1 MESTKMKRSCIAIVL
16 TLILIFGTNSLSVRA
31 QSGLIAHWDLAQNA
45 HDKSGNGHH
54 LVNHNVK
61 FSSASGAQFNGVDSW
76 LELPSDDV
84 PDIWKNG
91 LTISAWVNTPERLQD
106 VIGDVLSCY
115 NLKTRTGINLSIM
128 NYAGITNAQSN
139 HRNVFFGVD
148 DGSEISAWKNC
159 GRPGNSQYVRSL
171 IVFNGE
177 LYASTWEPGATQRGH
192 VYRYAGNR
200 EWIDCGAPSA
210 ANCIAAMAVYNGK
223 LYVGSELYSGGGSS
237 LPLSKNLNHGGTVYR
252 YEGGKTWT
260 SMGRIADVR
269 SVSAL
274 TEFDGK
280 LYAGTGS
287 TGAWRDTPRTRGMYR
302 FDGPGEWVDCGCPDL
317 RVVHLGVH
325 NGHLYGLSYDD
336 GGFFQ
341 YEGGTNW
348 KRLGPIPETTQAY
361 SMVIYEGAVHVG
373 TWPTGS
379 VYRLD
384 GSQQWSFRGR
394 LGEEKEV
401 MGISVYNGQLFA
413 GTLPYAD
420 VYRYQGGTNWTTT
433 GRLDTT
439 PDVKYRRAWSMAV
452 FDGKL
457 FCGVLPSG
465 EVLSLEVG
473 KGVSHDRALPSGW
486 QHLTAVRRD
495 SQLQLFVN
503 GKLVSS
509 TEDFDKSR
517 FRTPSGTA
525 LRLGFGQHDYFNG
538 QMKDVRIYD
547 RALDRREIR
556 RIANPNAQP

>member
-1 MESTKMKRSCIAIVL
+1 MKHPSFIIVL
-16 TLILIFGTNSLSVRA
+16 VVFMTFGVNDVSLWG
-31 QSGLIAHWDLAQNA
+31 QSGLVAHWDLAQNGD
-45 HDKSGNGHH
+45 DKSGNGHH

-61 FSSASGAQFNGVDSW
+61 FSHTAGAEFNGVDSW
-76 LELPSDDV
+76 LELPVETV
-84 PDIWKNG
+84 PNIWTDG
-91 LTISAWVNTPERLQD
+91 LTVSAWVNTPQRLQD
-106 VIGDVLSCY
+106 VIGDVLSSY
-115 NLKTRTGINLSIM
+115 DLTTRTGLNLSIM
-128 NYAGITNAQSN
+128 NYAGITNSQSN
-139 HRNVFFGVD
+139 YRNVFFGID
-148 DGSEISAWKNC
+148 DGEETPTWKKC

-171 IVFNGE
+171 TVFDGN
-177 LYASTWEPGATQRGH
+177 LYASTWEPAVGDRGH
-192 VYRYAGNR
+192 VYRYDGNQK
-200 EWIDCGAPSA
+200 WVDCGAPSQ
-210 ANCIAAMAVYNGK
+210 ANCISAMAVYNGH

-237 LPLSKNLNHGGTVYR
+237 LPLSKNENHGGTVYR
-252 YEGGKTWT
+252 YEGGSKWR

-269 SVSAL
+269 AVSAL

-336 GGFFQ
+336 GGFFEYQ
-341 YEGGTNW
+341 GGKQW
-348 KRLGPIPETTQAY
+348 KRLGPIPNTTQAY
-361 SMVIYEGAVHVG
+361 SMVVYDGAVHVG

-384 GSQQWSFRGR
+384 GAQQWSFRGR

-413 GTLPYAD
+413 GTLPFAD
-420 VYRYQGGTNWTTT
+420 VYRYKGGTDWTTT

-457 FCGVLPSG
+457 YCGVLPSG

-473 KGVSHDRALPSGW
+473 RSVTQDRALPSGW
-486 QHLTAVRRD
+486 QHLTAVRQET
-495 SQLQLFVN
+495 QLQLFIN
-503 GKLVSS
+503 GKLVSTS
-509 TEDFDKSR
+509 SVFDKSR
-517 FRTPSGTA
+517 FKKPSGA
-525 LRLGFGQHDYFNG
+525 PLRIGFGQHDYFNG

-547 RALDRREIR
+547 RALESKEIR
-556 RIANPNAQP
+556 RIAKSK

>member
-1 MESTKMKRSCIAIVL
+1 MKRSTFLMVL
-16 TLILIFGTNSLSVRA
+16 TVFMTLGTNIVSVWA
-31 QSGLIAHWDLAQNA
+31 QSGLIAHWDLALNGE
-45 HDKSGNGHH
+45 DKSGNGHH

-61 FSSASGAQFNGVDSW
+61 FSETASAHFNGVDSW
-76 LELPSDDV
+76 LELPADAV
-84 PDIWKNG
+84 PDLWKTG
-91 LTISAWVNTPERLQD
+91 LTISAWINTEQRLQD

-115 NLKTRTGINLSIM
+115 NLKTRTGVNLSIM
-128 NYAGITNAQSN
+128 NYAGITNSQSN
-139 HRNVFFGVD
+139 HRNVFFGLD
-148 DGSEISAWKNC
+148 DGSEIPVWKSS

-171 IVFNGE
+171 TVFDGD
-177 LYASTWEPGATQRGH
+177 LYAATWEPAAADRGH
-192 VYRYAGNR
+192 VYRYAGNQK
-200 EWIDCGAPSA
+200 WVDCGSPSK
-210 ANCIAAMAVYNGK
+210 ANCIAAMAAYNGH

-237 LPLSKNLNHGGTVYR
+237 LPLSENENHGGTVYR
-252 YEGGKTWT
+252 YEGGRKWT

-269 SVSAL
+269 AVSAL
-274 TEFDGK
+274 TEFNGK

-302 FDGPGEWVDCGCPDL
+302 FDGPDEWVDCGCPDL

-325 NGHLYGLSYDD
+325 NGHLYGLSYDG

-341 YEGGTNW
+341 YAGGKDW
-348 KRLGPIPETTQAY
+348 IRLGPIPETTQAY
-361 SMVIYEGAVHVG
+361 SMAVYEGAVHVG
-373 TWPTGS
+373 TWPTGA

-413 GTLPYAD
+413 GTLPFAD
-420 VYRYQGGTNWTTT
+420 VYRYQGGTDWTTT

-457 FCGVLPSG
+457 YCGVLPSG
-465 EVLSLEVG
+465 KVLSLEVG
-473 KGVSHDRALPSGW
+473 KSVTHDRALPSGW
-486 QHLTAVRRD
+486 QHLTAVRRET
-495 SQLQLFVN
+495 QLQLFVN

-509 TEDFDKSR
+509 TEEFDRTR
-517 FRTPSGTA
+517 FRKPSGVA
-525 LRLGFGQHDYFNG
+525 LRIGFGQHDYFNG

-547 RALDRREIR
+547 RALEPREIR
-556 RIANPNAQP
+556 RIANPNKRP